1 MLNNQGKEM
10 KIKWKLG
17 NRDIYIKRQVQ
28 LNLMLST
35 SYSYSFL
42 ETLGSRSK
50 FKNIRNGTI
59 VQYLLKKKRTRS
71 PLEAGSGEGIPTM
84 SGPWKDSFRGIF
96 QAYVPGS
103 RGSCDQSC
111 WVPQFLLWTLDGG
124 QATIRAQQ

>member
-1 MLNNQGKEM
+1 M

-50 FKNIRNGTI
+50 FKNIRKGTI
-59 VQYLLKKKRTRS
+59 VQYLLKKTHQESLGGWIWRRDS
-71 PLEAGSGEGIPTM
+71 YNEWPLEGQFSWNLPGLR
-84 SGPWKDSFRGIF
+84 SR
-96 QAYVPGS
+96 VP
-103 RGSCDQSC
+103 R
-111 WVPQFLLWTLDGG
+111 LL
-124 QATIRAQQ
+124 

>member
-10 KIKWKLG
+10 KIKWQLG

-50 FKNIRNGTI
+50 FKNIRKGTI
-59 VQYLLKKKRTRS
+59 VQYLLKKNAPGVPWRLD
-71 PLEAGSGEGIPTM
+71 LEKG
-84 SGPWKDSFRGIF
+84 
-96 QAYVPGS
+96 
-103 RGSCDQSC
+103 
-111 WVPQFLLWTLDGG
+111 FL
-124 QATIRAQQ
+124 Q

>member
-1 MLNNQGKEM
+1 M

-50 FKNIRNGTI
+50 FKNIRKGTI
-59 VQYLLKKKRTRS
+59 VQYLLKKNAPGVPWRLD
-71 PLEAGSGEGIPTM
+71 LEKG
-84 SGPWKDSFRGIF
+84 
-96 QAYVPGS
+96 
-103 RGSCDQSC
+103 
-111 WVPQFLLWTLDGG
+111 FL
-124 QATIRAQQ
+124 Q

>member
-17 NRDIYIKRQVQ
+17 NRDIYMKRQVQ

-50 FKNIRNGTI
+50 FKNIRKGTI
-59 VQYLLKKKRTRS
+59 VQYLLKKNAPGVPWRLD
-71 PLEAGSGEGIPTM
+71 LEKG
-84 SGPWKDSFRGIF
+84 
-96 QAYVPGS
+96 
-103 RGSCDQSC
+103 
-111 WVPQFLLWTLDGG
+111 FL
-124 QATIRAQQ
+124 Q

>member
-50 FKNIRNGTI
+50 FKNIRKGTI
-59 VQYLLKKKRTRS
+59 VQYLLKKNAPGVPWRLD
-71 PLEAGSGEGIPTM
+71 LEKG
-84 SGPWKDSFRGIF
+84 
-96 QAYVPGS
+96 
-103 RGSCDQSC
+103 
-111 WVPQFLLWTLDGG
+111 FL
-124 QATIRAQQ
+124 Q